1 MLITRPSTSS
11 KWTPTARPSRSFK
24 PAVKQTPA
32 APSKIKYHSCGTRC
46 TRRGRCD
53 YQPRPLGPAP
63 CECFLIRHEQKAG
76 FFFFFLWHK
85 AEHWKNKRTVGD
97 GDVQIALPGQLPRLV
112 YGVLR
117 CKNQRQASCLQP
129 ILTHDTDCDLLKT
142 TVEKS
147 TAVPCRAH
155 TGCLPSAEVL
165 LCHWKCGFNHR

>member
-1 MLITRPSTSS
+1 MNPDCAAVTFVQTCRQTNSSGSVKNQISQLWHSMHSTRPLRLSAKATRPGPVWVFSYQ
-11 KWTPTARPSRSFK
+11 ARAESR
-24 PAVKQTPA
+24 
-32 APSKIKYHSCGTRC
+32 
-46 TRRGRCD
+46 
-53 YQPRPLGPAP
+53 
-63 CECFLIRHEQKAG
+63 